1 MGGRGRYRYADGSQV
16 RVPVGGVDAPP
27 NLRVIYHRSLFRDSD
42 TTDDDNESEDVE
54 EFTGFTGNLEDLESD
69 ECEESEEYVLL
80 ISTVLYDL

>member
-1 MGGRGRYRYADGSQV
+1 M

-42 TTDDDNESEDVE
+42 VTDDDNESEDVE

-69 ECEESEEYVLL
+69 ESEESEEYVLL